1 MRERSATCAFLAA
14 CVLLALLGLRAH
26 AAGKEPMEVNGAKL
40 FCELSGTLKKVAK
53 EIAAQ
58 LTARQGGCQ
67 SSAPFLCFWRTRRSR
82 KRTVRGWQ
90 TRQSTACAQ
99 GSKTSRAHRAR
110 HSKWRHSRGTLNA
123 RRAQGQTRSTAS
135 CTSSPEHAAQE
146 LLHKGRG
153 LTSKAQLYDIDAQQ
167 GGLRQTITDAAPH
180 GTGATLTTKASQ
192 S

>member
-67 SSAPFLCFWRTRRSR
+67 SSAPFLCFWRNRRSR
-82 KRTVRGWQ
+82 KRTDGGGKRDNQ
-90 TRQSTACAQ
+90 QL
-99 GSKTSRAHRAR
+99 AR
-110 HSKWRHSRGTLNA
+110 KA
-123 RRAQGQTRSTAS
+123 RRRHGRTGQGTANDDTR
-135 CTSSPEHAAQE
+135 PGH
-146 LLHKGRG
+146 
-153 LTSKAQLYDIDAQQ
+153 
-167 GGLRQTITDAAPH
+167 
-180 GTGATLTTKASQ
+180 
-192 S
+192 